1 MSKVTFKFII
11 LAVVLVLLQVV
22 GLNHMCIFGLAV
34 AFIYIYVILH
44 LPIDLSQNLALTIG
58 FFLGLTVDV
67 FSDTQGVCAL
77 SCTILAAVRGPVLR
91 LYLPREEDLTDPCPS
106 IKSLGAPIFMKY
118 ALTMSLIYCT
128 VIYIVDAFSFF
139 NPVRLLFRIL
149 SSTLLTWLIIIAVD
163 TIISKK
169 DEKRL

>member
-77 SCTILAAVRGPVLR
+77 SCTILAAVRGRYSDYTCLA
-91 LYLPREEDLTDPCPS
+91 
-106 IKSLGAPIFMKY
+106 K
-118 ALTMSLIYCT
+118 
-128 VIYIVDAFSFF
+128 
-139 NPVRLLFRIL
+139 RI
-149 SSTLLTWLIIIAVD
+149 
-163 TIISKK
+163 
-169 DEKRL
+169 

>member
-1 MSKVTFKFII
+1 
-11 LAVVLVLLQVV
+11 
-22 GLNHMCIFGLAV
+22 
-34 AFIYIYVILH
+34 
-44 LPIDLSQNLALTIG
+44 
-58 FFLGLTVDV
+58 
-67 FSDTQGVCAL
+67 
-77 SCTILAAVRGPVLR
+77 
-91 LYLPREEDLTDPCPS
+91 
-106 IKSLGAPIFMKY
+106 MKY